1 MTKKPS
7 FTGRRK
13 ARRYAL
19 QALYSWVLSDNVLSD
34 IETHFL
40 VEHAAEEFDREY
52 FQTLLHEVPRHIEI
66 LETTMSPY
74 LSRKFAD
81 LDPIELTILRISIY
95 ELKERL
101 DIPYRVVINE
111 GLELAKAFGSVDSH
125 KFVNGVLD
133 KVARE
138 LRKTEINDS
147 TQDKG
152 KIPFNESEK

>member
-1 MTKKPS
+1 MAKKPS

-19 QALYSWVLSDNVLSD
+19 QALYSWVLSENALSD

-40 VEHAAEEFDREY
+40 VEYATEAFDREY
-52 FQTLLHEVPRHIEI
+52 FQKLLHEVPRHIES
-66 LETTMSPY
+66 LEKIMSPY
-74 LSRKFAD
+74 LSRQFAD
-81 LDPIELTILRISIY
+81 VDPIELSILRIAIY

-111 GLELAKAFGSVDSH
+111 GLELAKAFGSLDSH

-138 LRKTEINDS
+138 LRKIEV
-147 TQDKG
+147 Q
-152 KIPFNESEK
+152 ESC

>member
-1 MTKKPS
+1 MSKKPS

-19 QALYSWVLSDNVLSD
+19 QALYAWVLSENALSD

-40 VEHAAEEFDREY
+40 TDHATEVFDKEY
-52 FQTLLHEVPRHIEI
+52 FQTLLHEIPRHVKS
-66 LETTMSPY
+66 LETIMSPY
-74 LSRKFAD
+74 LSRQFSD
-81 LDPIELTILRISIY
+81 VDPIELTILRISIY

-101 DIPYRVVINE
+101 DVPYRVIINE
-111 GLELAKAFGSVDSH
+111 GLELAKAFGSADSH

-138 LRKTEINDS
+138 LRKTEM
-147 TQDKG
+147 Q
-152 KIPFNESEK
+152 

>member
-1 MTKKPS
+1 MTKKHS

-19 QALYSWVLSDNVLSD
+19 QALYSWALSENALSD

-66 LETTMSPY
+66 LEITMSPY
-74 LSRKFAD
+74 LSRQFAD

-111 GLELAKAFGSVDSH
+111 GLELAKAFGSTDSH

-138 LRKTEINDS
+138 LRKTEI
-147 TQDKG
+147 Q
-152 KIPFNESEK
+152 

>member
-1 MTKKPS
+1 MSKKPS

-19 QALYSWVLSDNVLSD
+19 QALYGWVLSENALID

-40 VEHAAEEFDREY
+40 MEHAAEEFDREY
-52 FQTLLHEVPRHIEI
+52 FQVLLHEIPQYVET
-66 LETTMSPY
+66 LETIMSAY
-74 LSRKFAD
+74 LSRPFSD

-138 LRKTEINDS
+138 LRKTEI
-147 TQDKG
+147 Q
-152 KIPFNESEK
+152 

>member
-19 QALYSWVLSDNVLSD
+19 QALYSWVLSENALSD

-40 VEHAAEEFDREY
+40 VEHAAEAFDREY

-74 LSRKFAD
+74 LSRQFAD

-101 DIPYRVVINE
+101 DVPYRVIINE
-111 GLELAKAFGSVDSH
+111 GLELAKAFGSADSH

-138 LRKTEINDS
+138 LRKTEI
-147 TQDKG
+147 Q
-152 KIPFNESEK
+152 